1 MSFREN
7 LKKELFYN
15 DIKTKELARK
25 INVPYTTTLSYL
37 DKREVLPNAEIAV
50 RIAKVLN
57 VTVEYLVT
65 GHEEFKDSDFNKEEP
80 VLNPT
85 IDELLSLPKPFL
97 TGIQNFI
104 HVLYLNSNFYKE

>member
-25 INVPYTTTLSYL
+25 INVPYTTTLAYL
-37 DKREVLPNAEIAV
+37 DKRGVMPNAEIAV

-57 VTVEYLVT
+57 VSVEYLVT
-65 GHEEFKDSDFNKEEP
+65 GKEEFKDSDFIKKT
-80 VLNPT
+80 VLNPM
-85 IDELLSLPKPFL
+85 IDELLSLPKPLL

-104 HVLYLNSNFYKE
+104 HVLYLNSNL

>member
-25 INVPYTTTLSYL
+25 INVPYTTTLAYL
-37 DKREVLPNAEIAV
+37 DKRGVMPNAEIAV

-57 VTVEYLVT
+57 VSVEYLVT
-65 GHEEFKDSDFNKEEP
+65 GKEEVKDSDFIKNP
-80 VLNPT
+80 VLNPM
-85 IDELLSLPKPFL
+85 IDELLSLPKPLL

-104 HVLYLNSNFYKE
+104 HVLYLNSNL

>member
-25 INVPYTTTLSYL
+25 INVPYTTTLAYL
-37 DKREVLPNAEIAV
+37 DKREVMPNAEIAV

-57 VTVEYLVT
+57 VSVEYLVT
-65 GHEEFKDSDFNKEEP
+65 GHENFKDSDCIKNNP
-80 VLNPT
+80 ILNPL
-85 IDELLSLPKPFL
+85 IDELLSLPKPIL

-104 HVLYLNSNFYKE
+104 HILYLNSNFYKE

>member
-25 INVPYTTTLSYL
+25 INVPYTTTLAYL
-37 DKREVLPNAEIAV
+37 DKRGVIPNAEIAV

-65 GHEEFKDSDFNKEEP
+65 GKEEVRDLDFKKKYP
-80 VLNPT
+80 ILNPL
-85 IDELLSLPKPFL
+85 IDELLSLPKPLL
-97 TGIQNFI
+97 TGVQNFI
-104 HVLYLNSNFYKE
+104 HILYMNSKFL